1 MGAGNQDEKATKQRD
16 EKTAEPVSKVHRGIK
31 KHQDGIGNL
40 SDLVRWG
47 QSIAYLSSKMRI
59 EVGSRDDI
67 WRVDPRAGSDP
78 AGVPRPRLR
87 PDGNTSFQHPP
98 NGPQATQ
105 NQKRETQRR
114 NLEGRNV

>member
-1 MGAGNQDEKATKQRD
+1 MGTKHCVLEQQK
-16 EKTAEPVSKVHRGIK
+16 EG
-31 KHQDGIGNL
+31 
-40 SDLVRWG
+40 
-47 QSIAYLSSKMRI
+47 MRI
-59 EVGSRDDI
+59 EVGSRDDM

-114 NLEGRNV
+114 NLEGQNV